1 MYTARRVGIRHPRPK
16 GPRVSLCGPFEIVAA
31 AARSGQQAAEPPAR
45 LGVVATQ
52 GRGATTPPP
61 RFVPGGGGGP
71 RGRNT
76 ATTIQGRFS
85 APGTLAGKIVRQ
97 PRQQKSKAATRP
109 KGLALLFC
117 WAAQAEQTL
126 APQGLAGA
134 SARPR
139 RPGGRT
145 AARAGTG
152 RRHRT
157 RPRPCA
163 VGLPGVWMAAR
174 HRCRAR
180 HRLVTGG
187 CLARYVRPIGRTGR
201 EGAGGGA
208 EGRAPRFSLL
218 RKQKERSRLG
228 PALFHKEGSLSR
240 RPSHHFYFTTI

>member
-1 MYTARRVGIRHPRPK
+1 MCLQSCIMLQTCCTALPFTARHAGIRHTRPL

-31 AARSGQQAAEPPAR
+31 AARSGPQTAKPPAR

-52 GRGATTPPP
+52 DRGATTPPP

-85 APGTLAGKIVRQ
+85 APGTLAGEIVRQ
-97 PRQQKSKAATRP
+97 PRQKKSKAATRP
-109 KGLALLFC
+109 KGLALLFF
-117 WAAQAEQTL
+117 WAAQAAQTF

-134 SARPR
+134 SARPH

-145 AARAGTG
+145 AARLCAG

-157 RPRPCA
+157 RHRPCA

-174 HRCRAR
+174 YRGRQDIGLSRWMSC
-180 HRLVTGG
+180 
-187 CLARYVRPIGRTGR
+187 RYVRPLGRTGW
-201 EGAGGGA
+201 EGAGGGC
-208 EGRAPRFSLL
+208 RR
-218 RKQKERSRLG
+218 QG
-228 PALFHKEGSLSR
+228 P
-240 RPSHHFYFTTI
+240 PQV

>member
-1 MYTARRVGIRHPRPK
+1 M
-16 GPRVSLCGPFEIVAA
+16 AA
-31 AARSGQQAAEPPAR
+31 AARSGPQTAKPPAR

-85 APGTLAGKIVRQ
+85 APGTLAGKIARQ
-97 PRQQKSKAATRP
+97 TRQKKGKAATRP
-109 KGLALLFC
+109 QGLALPFF
-117 WAAQAEQTL
+117 WAAQAAQTL

-145 AARAGTG
+145 AARAGAG

-157 RPRPCA
+157 RHRPCA

-180 HRLVTGG
+180 HRFVTGG
-187 CLARYVRPIGRTGR
+187 CLARYLRPTGRTGWGGGWGR
-201 EGAGGGA
+201 GPKAGG
-208 EGRAPRFSLL
+208 PRFSLSRASAQDIEPPFSVRHGA
-218 RKQKERSRLG
+218 RKCAAPRRG
-228 PALFHKEGSLSR
+228 RGSQAAA
-240 RPSHHFYFTTI
+240 PPV

>member
-1 MYTARRVGIRHPRPK
+1 MLQTCCTALPFTARHVGIRHTRPK

-31 AARSGQQAAEPPAR
+31 AARSGPQTAKPPAR

-97 PRQQKSKAATRP
+97 PRQKKSKAATRP
-109 KGLALLFC
+109 KGLALLFF
-117 WAAQAEQTL
+117 WAAQAAQTF
-126 APQGLAGA
+126 APQGPAGA
-134 SARPR
+134 SARPH

-174 HRCRAR
+174 YRCRQDIDLNR
-180 HRLVTGG
+180 WMS
-187 CLARYVRPIGRTGR
+187 CRYVRPPGRTGW

-208 EGRAPRFSLL
+208 EGRAPRSS
-218 RKQKERSRLG
+218 RSF
-228 PALFHKEGSLSR
+228 PAQQPSAR
-240 RPSHHFYFTTI
+240 VRPRASVAAPGAANG

>member
-1 MYTARRVGIRHPRPK
+1 MYTARHVGIRHPRPK

-117 WAAQAEQTL
+117 WAAQAAQSF
-126 APQGLAGA
+126 APQGPAGA
-134 SARPR
+134 SARPH

-145 AARAGTG
+145 AARLCAG

-157 RPRPCA
+157 R
-163 VGLPGVWMAAR
+163 L
-174 HRCRAR
+174 
-180 HRLVTGG
+180 
-187 CLARYVRPIGRTGR
+187 
-201 EGAGGGA
+201 
-208 EGRAPRFSLL
+208 
-218 RKQKERSRLG
+218 
-228 PALFHKEGSLSR
+228 
-240 RPSHHFYFTTI
+240 